1 MTGSETSLQPESE
14 SLTPFADVMKRD
26 WDQRARENARW
37 YINTLRLDQSEEE
50 FDRSGERDVAGLI
63 GSDLPLLC
71 DWRASTDLRLLE
83 IGCGIGRMSRHLAP
97 LFQEVTSIDV
107 SGEMIRQAKTRLADI
122 PNLHFHETSGIDL
135 ALFPDESFDVVFCAY
150 VFQHVPSAEAIEAN
164 LREAFRVLRPRGVF
178 KFITNG
184 VHLAPS
190 SPAEDPGRDTWSGAP
205 FPEEQVRRV
214 AISLGAQVLGVI
226 GDGTQYCWSLLR
238 KRAFHQV
245 EPGLIPRVR
254 SVGRA
259 DDLRTTDL
267 APRHDPFY
275 LGIVL
280 EGVDPERV
288 DTHSTWVRLGD
299 CKLYPCYAGRR
310 GLFPEESAVVV
321 AAIDGWSCQL
331 NVRIPSELGEGRYQ
345 GWVET
350 VEGAKIGPF
359 EIILPPVAPTPPHLL
374 AVANQADGGLD
385 LHTTGPKA
393 SWKIFADFLPLP
405 EVTGDSDMK
414 ARLGEIE
421 VGLNGVW
428 VPAERLAYLAANGV
442 WEIGVTIPVGE
453 ASRLEGDTTL
463 QIRIGGLISNHLS
476 ISPLP

>member
-1 MTGSETSLQPESE
+1 MTEPETSLQRETDP
-14 SLTPFADVMKRD
+14 LTPFADVMKRD

-63 GSDLPLLC
+63 SSDLPLLC

-107 SGEMIRQAKTRLADI
+107 SGEMIRQARARLAEI
-122 PNLHFHETSGIDL
+122 PNLRFHETSGIDL

-184 VHLAPS
+184 VHLSPS
-190 SPAEDPGRDTWSGAP
+190 SLTEDLGQDTWSGAP

-238 KRAFHQV
+238 KCASRQIV
-245 EPGLIPRVR
+245 PGLTPRVR

-259 DDLRTTDL
+259 DDLRTSDL
-267 APRHDPFY
+267 APRFDPFY
-275 LGIVL
+275 LGVVL

-310 GLFPEESAVVV
+310 GLFPEESAVIA
-321 AAIDGWSCQL
+321 AAIDARSYWLAIVAMVSSVIAAFMYL
-331 NVRIPSELGEGRYQ
+331 RIVMAMYLGEHDAH
-345 GWVET
+345 
-350 VEGAKIGPF
+350 GAEHAPVGPK
-359 EIILPPVAPTPPHLL
+359 L
-374 AVANQADGGLD
+374 AVPRTAAVAIGACVAVTITFGIVPHVIQNLANDAD
-385 LHTTGPKA
+385 PV
-393 SWKIFADFLPLP
+393 I
-405 EVTGDSDMK
+405 V
-414 ARLGEIE
+414 
-421 VGLNGVW
+421 
-428 VPAERLAYLAANGV
+428 ANGDV
-442 WEIGVTIPVGE
+442 V
-453 ASRLEGDTTL
+453 
-463 QIRIGGLISNHLS
+463 IR
-476 ISPLP
+476 

>member
-1 MTGSETSLQPESE
+1 MTRPETSPQRESD
-14 SLTPFADVMKRD
+14 SLIPFADVMKRD

-63 GSDLPLLC
+63 GNDLPLLC

-97 LFQEVTSIDV
+97 LFREVVSIDV
-107 SGEMIRQAKTRLADI
+107 SGEMIRLARARLAEV
-122 PNLHFHETSGIDL
+122 PNLHFHETSGVDL

-150 VFQHVPSAEAIEAN
+150 VIQHVPSAEAIEAN

-184 VHLAPS
+184 VHL
-190 SPAEDPGRDTWSGAP
+190 SPTSPEEDPSLDTWSGAP

-214 AISLGAQVLGVI
+214 AISLGAQILGVI

-238 KRAFHQV
+238 KRASHQV
-245 EPGLIPRVR
+245 EPELIPRVR

-259 DDLRTTDL
+259 DDLRTPEL

-280 EGVDPERV
+280 EGVDPELI

-299 CKLYPCYAGRR
+299 WTLHPCYAGRR
-310 GLFPEESAVVV
+310 GLFPEESVL
-321 AAIDGWSCQL
+321 AAATTDGWSCQL
-331 NVRIPSELGEGRYQ
+331 NVRIPSELAAGRYQ
-345 GWVET
+345 GWVESKD
-350 VEGAKIGPF
+350 GAKIGPF
-359 EIILPPVAPTPPHLL
+359 EVILPPVAPTPPHLL
-374 AVANQADGGLD
+374 AIANQVDGGLD
-385 LHTTGPKA
+385 LHATGPKA
-393 SWKIFADFLPLP
+393 SWKIFADYLPLAQGTEDP
-405 EVTGDSDMK
+405 AMES
-414 ARLGEIE
+414 RLGEIE
-421 VGLNGVW
+421 VDLSGVW
-428 VPAERLAYLAANGV
+428 VPAERVSYLAANGV
-442 WEIGVTIPVGE
+442 WEIGVTVPEGE
-453 ASRLEGDTTL
+453 ASRISGDGML
-463 QIRIGGLISNHLS
+463 QIRVGGLVSNRLP

>member
-1 MTGSETSLQPESE
+1 MTVPETSPQQESG
-14 SLTPFADVMKRD
+14 SLTPFADVMKRE
-26 WDQRARENARW
+26 WNQRARENARW

-97 LFQEVTSIDV
+97 LFQEVVGIDV
-107 SGEMIRQAKTRLADI
+107 SGEMIRQAQARLSEI
-122 PNLHFHETSGIDL
+122 PNLHFHETSGVDL
-135 ALFPDESFDVVFCAY
+135 ALFPDESFDVVFSAY

-184 VHLAPS
+184 VHLCPS
-190 SPAEDPGRDTWSGAP
+190 SPGEELRQDTWSGAP
-205 FPEEQVRRV
+205 FPEQEVRRV
-214 AISLGAQVLGVI
+214 AISLNAQVLGVI

-238 KRAFHQV
+238 KRAPRRV
-245 EPGLIPRVR
+245 EPELIPRVR

-267 APRHDPFY
+267 APRYDPFY

-280 EGVDPERV
+280 EGVDPERI

-299 CKLYPCYAGRR
+299 WKLHPCYAGRR
-310 GLFPEESAVVV
+310 GLFPGESV
-321 AAIDGWSCQL
+321 ATAATRDGWSCQL
-331 NVRIPSELGEGRYQ
+331 NVPVPPELPAGRYQ
-345 GWVET
+345 GWVEA
-350 VEGAKIGPF
+350 EGMPIGPF
-359 EIILPPVAPTPPHLL
+359 EVILPPVAPTPPHLL
-374 AVANQADGGLD
+374 AVANQEDGGLD

-393 SWKIFADFLPLP
+393 SWKIFADFLPLT
-405 EVTGDSDMK
+405 EMTEDSDWK
-414 ARLGEIE
+414 ATLSEIE

-428 VPAERLAYLAANGV
+428 LAAERLTYLAANGV
-442 WEIGVTIPVGE
+442 WEIGVTIPQDE
-453 ASRLEGDTTL
+453 ASRLGGDGTL
-463 QIRIGGLISNHLS
+463 QVRVGGLVSNPLS
-476 ISPLP
+476 ISPLR